1 MNIYDFITGTTRED
15 REMQAARDIFQVK
28 EHDGKLWLTHN
39 GNLVLP
45 CDMLKGEPM
54 AVLGEIRQ
62 LYVSRNM
69 NNKKTTTKT
78 EG

>member
-28 EHDGKLWLTHN
+28 EYDGKLWLTHN
-39 GNLVLP
+39 SNLVLP

-69 NNKKTTTKT
+69 NNKKTTKKT
-78 EG
+78 EE